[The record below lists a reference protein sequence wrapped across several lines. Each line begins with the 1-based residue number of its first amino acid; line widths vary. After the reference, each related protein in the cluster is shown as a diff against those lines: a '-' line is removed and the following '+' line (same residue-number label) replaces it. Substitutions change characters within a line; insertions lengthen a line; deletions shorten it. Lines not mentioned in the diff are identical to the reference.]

1 MKYNLIFI
9 IITLLFLVSSCREEQ
24 EIHLQEKGT
33 PLEILVT
40 VESFS
45 STNPKSRTTDTNY
58 STSFTEGDK
67 IGLFAITTDG
77 IVMDEN
83 IPYQYKDE
91 TWVPVDAGNL
101 VYHYNYK

>member
-45 STNPKSRTTDTNY
+45 STIQNPALPIQIILPPSLKETKSVY
-58 STSFTEGDK
+58 SLLQQTV
-67 IGLFAITTDG
+67 L
-77 IVMDEN
+77 
-83 IPYQYKDE
+83 
-91 TWVPVDAGNL
+91 
-101 VYHYNYK
+101 